1 MAAIGGCDGSVKAG
15 LAVDGRN
22 PPSLFESRYPTLA
35 SDIRFAEAAL
45 KGKVAVVTGAASGI
59 GFAIAK
65 AMSDAGAKV
74 VIADI
79 SAPAGEA
86 ALASLR
92 GSGATA
98 EFVSGDISKS
108 ADVRRLMD
116 AANKEFGRIDILVNN
131 AGLQHIASIVE
142 FPEERWDYLIGVI
155 LTGTFLCC
163 KYAVPHMIRQ
173 KWGRVINIASLHGKV
188 ASPFK
193 AAYIAAK
200 HGVVG
205 LTKVLALEVA
215 EHNITSNAIC
225 PAYVRTP
232 LVEKQIDEQA
242 RRHGISRDDVIHKI
256 MLEPAAIRRLL
267 EPEEVAALA
276 VYLCR
281 DTAAGITGA
290 ALDIDLGWTA
300 R

>member
-1 MAAIGGCDGSVKAG
+1 V
-15 LAVDGRN
+15 
-22 PPSLFESRYPTLA
+22 
-35 SDIRFAEAAL
+35 

-65 AMSDAGAKV
+65 AMGDAGAGV
-74 VIADI
+74 VLADV
-79 SAPAGEA
+79 SAQAGEM
-86 ALASLR
+86 ALANLR
-92 GSGATA
+92 ESGATA
-98 EFVSGDISKS
+98 EFIPGDISKS
-108 ADVRRLMD
+108 ADVRHLMD
-116 AANKEFGRIDILVNN
+116 VAIKEFGRIDILVNN
-131 AGLQHIASIVE
+131 AGLQHIAPIVE
-142 FPEERWDYLIGVI
+142 FPEERWDHLIGVI

-163 KYAVPHMIRQ
+163 KYAVPHMTRQ

-200 HGVVG
+200 HGVLG

-242 RRHGISRDDVIHKI
+242 RRHGISREDVVQKI

-267 EPEEVAALA
+267 EPGEVAALA
-276 VYLCR
+276 VYLCSEQ
-281 DTAAGITGA
+281 AAGMTGSA
-290 ALDIDLGWTA
+290 IDIDLGWTA